1 MARPLTSEAAIT
13 ALHLPPDER
22 SPRAIAGAFARLIT
36 AGDLRPGDRLPT
48 VRAVA
53 ADLGVSPATVSEA
66 WQALRRTGMIVSR
79 GRAGSFVHDERP
91 APGLSP
97 RVLGLVGDVGDQ
109 RLDLSRGTPD
119 PALLPPLSPALNR
132 ISPRADTGVYQDS
145 PVLPALEEFLVQ
157 DWPAPSPSLTVTNGA
172 LDAIARVL
180 EQVVRFGDVVALE
193 SPGFP
198 PFLDL
203 VEALG
208 AEVVPIGLDR
218 EGLLPDELDWVLH
231 KRPRAV
237 LLQPRAHNPTGA
249 SLTWERAEELAR
261 VLTDHPEGRHALVI
275 EDDHSSQIST
285 APDVSL
291 AALAPDRVAHIRSYS
306 KSLGPDLRL
315 AAVSGPTD
323 LIDRVVA
330 RRMLGPGWTSRM
342 VQRLA
347 LDLLTDVAS
356 VEQVADARRIYRA
369 RMDAVRGGLA
379 AEGIDVPRHDG
390 INLWVPVGDEQAALL
405 HLAAAGI
412 RVAGGSPFVAPGW
425 TGGDHVRVT
434 AGALASEFDVVAT
447 RLAEAARTTG

>member
-1 MARPLTSEAAIT
+1 M
-13 ALHLPPDER
+13 
-22 SPRAIAGAFARLIT
+22 
-36 AGDLRPGDRLPT
+36 
-48 VRAVA
+48 RAVA

-91 APGLSP
+91 AQWLSP
-97 RVLGLVGDVGDQ
+97 RVLGLVGDVDDQ
-109 RLDLSRGTPD
+109 PLDLSRGTPD
-119 PALLPPLSPALNR
+119 PALLPPLGPSLGR
-132 ISPRADTGVYQDS
+132 ISPRAGTGVYQES
-145 PVLPALEEFLVQ
+145 PVLPALEEFLVH
-157 DWPAPSPSLTVTNGA
+157 DWPTPSPRLTVTNGG

-198 PFLDL
+198 PLLDL
-203 VEALG
+203 VDALG
-208 AEVVPIGLDR
+208 AEVAPIGLDR
-218 EGLLPDELDWVLH
+218 EGMLPDGLDWALR

-249 SLTWERAEELAR
+249 SLTWQRAEELAR
-261 VLTDHPEGRHALVI
+261 VLTDHPDGRQTLVI

-291 AALAPDRVAHIRSYS
+291 AALVPDRVVHVRSYS

-315 AAVSGPTD
+315 AAASGPPD

-347 LDLLTDVAS
+347 LDLLTDVAA
-356 VEQVADARRIYRA
+356 VEQVADARRVYAA
-369 RMDAVRGGLA
+369 RMNAVRRGLA
-379 AEGIDVPRHDG
+379 HQGIDVPAHDG
-390 INLWVPVGDEQAALL
+390 INLWLPVADEHAALL

-425 TGGDHVRVT
+425 SGGDHVRVT
-434 AGALASEFDVVAT
+434 AGSLTSEFDVVAA
-447 RLAEAARTTG
+447 RLAEATRAVG